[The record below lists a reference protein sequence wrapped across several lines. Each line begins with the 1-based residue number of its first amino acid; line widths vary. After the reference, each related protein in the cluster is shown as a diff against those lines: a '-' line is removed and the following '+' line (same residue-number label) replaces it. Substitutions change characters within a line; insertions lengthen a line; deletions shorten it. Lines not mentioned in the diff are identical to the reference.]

1 MSLSGQWCL
10 GSALIYAHYNYV
22 RVDVMILGIG
32 VKILEGF
39 IYGIKNIRGYE
50 DSEYHLESLWTN
62 APTYKCM
69 KLDLEKLPNLDTP

>member
-1 MSLSGQWCL
+1 MGIFYEVKSQMSLSGQWCL

-39 IYGIKNIRGYE
+39 IYGI
-50 DSEYHLESLWTN
+50 
-62 APTYKCM
+62 
-69 KLDLEKLPNLDTP
+69 

>member
-1 MSLSGQWCL
+1 MGIFYEVKSQMSLSGQWCL

-39 IYGIKNIRGYE
+39 II
-50 DSEYHLESLWTN
+50 
-62 APTYKCM
+62 
-69 KLDLEKLPNLDTP
+69 